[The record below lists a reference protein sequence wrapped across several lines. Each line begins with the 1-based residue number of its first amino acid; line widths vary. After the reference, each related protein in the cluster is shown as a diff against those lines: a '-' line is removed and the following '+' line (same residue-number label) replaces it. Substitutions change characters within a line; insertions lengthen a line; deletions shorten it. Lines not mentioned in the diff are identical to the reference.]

1 MAKQIKATRMELL
14 QTKKKLKLAK
24 KGHKLL
30 KEKRDALVGEF
41 FKALKE
47 IKGLRKEIGSNLTTA
62 QKALHKAQAIQGE
75 IDVERFALG
84 VSSGVNVDFSTR
96 KVMSVAIP
104 DVSKVEVDYNWYGY
118 FESTVELDDA
128 VKRFRELFPTL
139 VKLSAKQLALTRV
152 AEEIKKTKRKVNS
165 LEFIIMPRLE
175 HIKKMISFKL
185 EEQERENF
193 TRLKIIKAKAEA
205 AEGSA

>member
-14 QTKKKLKLAK
+14 LTKKKLKLAK

-47 IKGLRKEIGSNLTTA
+47 IKGLRKEIGSNLTDA

-84 VSSGVNVDFSTR
+84 VSSGVNIDFSTR

>member
-1 MAKQIKATRMELL
+1 MAKQLKATRMELL
-14 QTKKKLKLAK
+14 LTKKKLKLAN

-30 KEKRDALVGEF
+30 KEKRDALIGEF

-47 IKGLRKEIGSNLTTA
+47 IKVLRKEIGSNLNDA

-84 VSSGVNVDFSTR
+84 VSSGVKVDFSTK
-96 KVMSVAIP
+96 KVMSVSIP
-104 DVSKVEVDYNWYGY
+104 DVNKVEVDYNWYGY
-118 FESTVELDDA
+118 FESTIELDDA

-139 VKLSAKQLALTRV
+139 VKLSAKQLALTKV

-165 LEFIIMPRLE
+165 LEYIIIPRME
-175 HIKKMISFKL
+175 NDKKLISFKL

-193 TRLKIIKAKAEA
+193 TRLKIIKAQAEA
-205 AEGSA
+205 Q

>member
-1 MAKQIKATRMELL
+1 MELL
-14 QTKKKLKLAK
+14 LLKKKLKLAN

-47 IKGLRKEIGSNLTTA
+47 IKVLRKEIGSNLVDA

-75 IDVERFALG
+75 IDVERFAMG

-96 KVMSVAIP
+96 KVMSVDIP
-104 DVSKVEVDYNWYGY
+104 DVNKVEVDYNWYGY

-128 VKRFRELFPTL
+128 VKKFRELFPTL

-165 LEFIIMPRLE
+165 LEYIIIPQME
-175 HIKKMISFKL
+175 KDKKMISFKL

-205 AEGSA
+205 NEA

>member
-14 QTKKKLKLAK
+14 LLKKKLKLAN

-47 IKGLRKEIGSNLTTA
+47 IKVLRKEIGSNLVDA

-75 IDVERFALG
+75 IDVERFAMG

-96 KVMSVAIP
+96 KVM
-104 DVSKVEVDYNWYGY
+104 
-118 FESTVELDDA
+118 
-128 VKRFRELFPTL
+128 
-139 VKLSAKQLALTRV
+139 
-152 AEEIKKTKRKVNS
+152 
-165 LEFIIMPRLE
+165 
-175 HIKKMISFKL
+175 
-185 EEQERENF
+185 
-193 TRLKIIKAKAEA
+193 
-205 AEGSA
+205 

>member
-14 QTKKKLKLAK
+14 LLKKKLKLAK

-47 IKGLRKEIGSNLTTA
+47 IKGLRKEIGSNLVDA

-118 FESTVELDDA
+118 YESTVELDDA
-128 VKRFRELFPTL
+128 VKKFRELFPTL
-139 VKLSAKQLALTRV
+139 VKLSAKQLAFTRV

-165 LEFIIMPRLE
+165 LEYIIVPRME
-175 HIKKMISFKL
+175 KDKKMISFKL

-193 TRLKIIKAKAEA
+193 IRLKIIKAKAEA
-205 AEGSA
+205 Q

>member
-14 QTKKKLKLAK
+14 LTKKKLKLAK

-47 IKGLRKEIGSNLTTA
+47 IKELRKEIGSNLTDA

-96 KVMSVAIP
+96 KIMSVSIP

-128 VKRFRELFPTL
+128 VKKFRELFPTL

-165 LEFIIMPRLE
+165 LEYIIMPRLE
-175 HIKKMISFKL
+175 HVKKMITFKL

-205 AEGSA
+205 Q